1 MFKRIF
7 LPILF
12 IASLPILTSYISAD
26 KRSKVL
32 IHTDLGDIKVVL
44 YDETPKHRDNFL
56 KLVQAHTLDSTL
68 FHRVIKQFMI
78 QGGDVDS
85 KHAKPGAQL
94 GNGDLG
100 YTIPAEFNP
109 TLFHKRG
116 ALAAARQ
123 PDNMN
128 PNKESSSC
136 QFYIVQGKVYTD
148 SLLNAVQTSLDMQVK
163 QQLFTKMLNA
173 PENADLRA
181 AFVRAQT
188 RYQQTRNG
196 DSLNYWSAKA
206 NPMIDTVFSK
216 TPHRVITP
224 EQREVYKTI
233 GGTPFLDGGYT
244 VFGEVVSGMETV
256 DKIAQQQVD
265 ANNRPIV
272 DIHMT
277 MKIIK

>member
-7 LPILF
+7 LPFLLLS
-12 IASLPILTSYISAD
+12 SLPLLTSYITAD

-68 FHRVIKQFMI
+68 FHRVIKNFMI

-123 PDNMN
+123 PDNIN

-136 QFYIVQGKVYTD
+136 QFYIVQGKVCTD
-148 SLLNAVQTSLDMQVK
+148 SMLNSIQAGLDQQMK

-173 PENADLRA
+173 PENMDLRND
-181 AFVRAQT
+181 FVRAQT

-196 DSLNYWSAKA
+196 DSLTYWSAKA
-206 NPMIDTVFSK
+206 NPMIDSVFAK
-216 TPHRVITP
+216 TPHREITP
-224 EQREVYKTI
+224 DQRKVYETI

-256 DKIAQQQVD
+256 DKIAAQQVD
-265 ANNRPIV
+265 GNDRPVV

-277 MKIIK
+277 MKIVK